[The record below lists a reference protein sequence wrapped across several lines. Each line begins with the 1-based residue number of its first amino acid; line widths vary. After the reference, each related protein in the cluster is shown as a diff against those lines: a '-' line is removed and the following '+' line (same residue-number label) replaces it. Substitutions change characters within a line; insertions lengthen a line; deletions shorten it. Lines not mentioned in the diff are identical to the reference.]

1 MGAETLVVVH
11 SFPVWLPRTQT
22 WMHNQVR
29 FLPGDIEAH
38 VVCETTE
45 NLDQFGLPRIH
56 SLAAEPRWRRSVD
69 YRLRSLG
76 LRRHS
81 GFLAA
86 KAREVH
92 ARILHSHFG
101 NVGWRDMGAARAAG
115 VRHVVSFYGYDASY
129 LPAREPAWRNRYRE
143 LFARADRVLCEG
155 PHMGRCVESL
165 GCPAEKI
172 RVHHLG
178 VRLDGIPFAPRV
190 LKPGETLR
198 VLVAASFQEKKGIP
212 YAVEA
217 LGRFS
222 RDPSVELTIVGDA
235 NEEERSRAEKGRIL
249 ESIERHG
256 MKARTRMTGYCSHAA
271 LFEEAFRHH
280 VFLSPSVTARDG
292 DAEGGAPVT
301 LTEMAATGMPVVATR
316 HCDIPEIVRDGET
329 GLLAPERDVDALA
342 SRLRWLAAHPGDWER
357 LARAARRHLEAEYDA
372 GRQGE
377 RLAGI
382 YRELAG

>member
-11 SFPVWLPRTQT
+11 SFPVWLPGTQT
-22 WMHNQVR
+22 WMYNQVR
-29 FLPGDIEAH
+29 CLPGDIEAH

-56 SLAAEPRWRRSVD
+56 CLAAEPRWRRSVD

-76 LRRHS
+76 LRKHS
-81 GFLAA
+81 GFLAT
-86 KAREVH
+86 KAREVR

-101 NVGWRDMGAARAAG
+101 NVGWRDSGAARAAG
-115 VRHVVSFYGYDASY
+115 ARHVVSFYGYDASY
-129 LPAREPAWRNRYRE
+129 LPAQEPAWIERYRD
-143 LFARADRVLCEG
+143 LFSRADRVLCEG

-165 GCPAEKI
+165 GCPREKV

-178 VRLDGIPFAPRV
+178 VRLEEIRFMPRV
-190 LKPGETLR
+190 LRPGEPLR
-198 VLVAASFQEKKGIP
+198 ALVAASFQEKKGIP
-212 YAVEA
+212 HAVEA
-217 LGRFS
+217 LGRLS
-222 RDPSVELTIVGDA
+222 GETSVELTIVGDA

-249 ESIERHG
+249 EALERHG
-256 MKARTRMTGYCSHAA
+256 MKARTRMPGYRPHAA

-292 DAEGGAPVT
+292 DTEGGAPVT
-301 LTEMAATGMPVVATR
+301 LIEMAATGMPVVATR

-329 GLLAPERDVDALA
+329 GLLAPERDVDALVA
-342 SRLRWLAAHPGDWER
+342 HLRWLIAHPGDWER
-357 LARAARRHLEAEYDA
+357 MGRAARRHLEAEYDA

-377 RLAGI
+377 RLAAI
-382 YRELAG
+382 YRELSG